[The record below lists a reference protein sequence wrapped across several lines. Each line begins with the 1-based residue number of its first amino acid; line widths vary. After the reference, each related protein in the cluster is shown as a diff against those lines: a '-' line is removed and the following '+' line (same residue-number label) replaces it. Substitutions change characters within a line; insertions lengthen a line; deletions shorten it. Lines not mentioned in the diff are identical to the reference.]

1 MFFAL
6 LVLAVAFPQTE
17 MVDLANCWRDLKHEH
32 GQPID
37 VHFECTEE
45 GSCALAIASC
55 ASLTIQRVCPKCDLH
70 QVFGTE
76 EEDKEFTL
84 ELHLNQTQFRL
95 KITDHLHHGLLANG
109 TIGVTTTSQHR
120 ILTGVNIANELNA
133 LGVPLDPKWTGFAST
148 YLFGI
153 RRDCEGEGCPDRW
166 TDCWEGAK
174 DSMIQ
179 VQVFVIIHQTFV
191 DSFGSDAHAEEYLY
205 GVFRDMNLLYESQLG
220 ISLRPAFFLPPA
232 VLKKYW
238 PKVAEA
244 DKLSLGSDT
253 LKRVQEELSC
263 NEEKFKKYI
272 GRNTSDFGIFHVVF
286 GKSVHQED
294 PEAMTKSGNTI
305 GLANVGAVCTCRSVG
320 WSRYAGDRPHAETW
334 STMAHEIA
342 HNLGGT
348 HYFKLAKTESGED
361 PDGGVLDYGTGLVA
375 GKVAFSILNKPEMCQ
390 KVREMIEKNDTGAG
404 CFLPYFGHLEK
415 DPRFGQQYI
424 IVFAVFAALLV
435 LSCVFLLACF
445 CNYFR
450 VIRWRRR
457 YKRLRRVHAMDVT
470 RMKNY
475 IADKVDDIQ
484 ELENLTTLKEKEIG
498 QADRMMKANRV
509 DQAFYE
515 KRVNTMTQRV
525 QELEKMLAEE
535 QEKRRQEQARQLDL
549 KSVKASESPSKVGP
563 RPKAVAAK
571 RQSVRRPSVHHPTPT
586 VEGDQDTPR
595 SKSSSSSANAATPS
609 NAATSLPFESQLSN
623 TSPKPK
629 KVIRKGR
636 KSMKSRGA
644 ALE

>member
-1 MFFAL
+1 LSIIKTMMFFAL

-17 MVDLANCWRDLKHEH
+17 MVDLAKCWRDLKHEH
-32 GQPID
+32 GQRID

-45 GSCALAIASC
+45 GSCVLAIASC
-55 ASLTIQRVCPKCDLH
+55 ALQTIQRTGDLQ
-70 QVFGTE
+70 QVFRTND
-76 EEDKEFTL
+76 EDMEFTL
-84 ELHLNQTQFRL
+84 EILLDQEKFRL
-95 KITDHLHHGLLANG
+95 KIMDHLDHGFLANG
-109 TIGVTTTSQHR
+109 TIGVTTTSQKR
-120 ILTGVNIANELNA
+120 ILTGVNIAGELNA

-153 RRDCEGEGCPDRW
+153 RRDCEKEGCPDRW

-179 VQVFVIIHQTFV
+179 VQVFVIMHQTFV

-238 PKVAEA
+238 PAVAEA
-244 DKLSLGSDT
+244 DKFILGKLT
-253 LKRVQEELSC
+253 LKRVEQELACS
-263 NEEKFKKYI
+263 EEKFKRYI

-294 PEAMTKSGNTI
+294 PNALTKSGNTI
-305 GLANVGAVCTCRSVG
+305 GLATVGTVCTCRAIG
-320 WSRYAGDRPHAETW
+320 WTRYSGDRPGAETW
-334 STMAHEIA
+334 ATMAHEIA

-375 GKVAFSILNKPEMCQ
+375 GKVAFNILNKPEMCL
-390 KVREMIEKNDTGAG
+390 KVREMIDKEDTGAG

-424 IVFAVFAALLV
+424 IVYAVFAALLV
-435 LSCVFLLACF
+435 LSCLFLLACF
-445 CNYFR
+445 FNYFR
-450 VIRWRRR
+450 VIRWRKR
-457 YKRLRRVHAMDVT
+457 YKRLRRVHAMDVG

-484 ELENLTTLKEKEIG
+484 DLQHLTSLKEKEIG
-498 QADRMMKANRV
+498 QADRMIKSNRV

-515 KRVNTMTQRV
+515 NRVNTMTQRV

-535 QEKRRQEQARQLDL
+535 QERRRMEQSRALDL
-549 KSVKASESPSKVGP
+549 KSVKAWESPRKVGP
-563 RPKAVAAK
+563 QRSKAVAVK
-571 RQSVRRPSVHHPTPT
+571 RQSAHRPMPT
-586 VEGDQDTPR
+586 VGSDQDTPH
-595 SKSSSSSANAATPS
+595 SKSSSGSANGAAPS
-609 NAATSLPFESQLSN
+609 PVSS
-623 TSPKPK
+623 TSPEPKTTPK
-629 KVIRKGR
+629 KVIRQGFER
-636 KSMKSRGA
+636 RKSRGTP
-644 ALE
+644 LE